1 MNPLLDLSRKQ
12 GKEERIA
19 ARFAHLNIR
28 HPKPATN
35 DNQQPIAALSSST
48 SSTLPTSRLANTA
61 SSLPSSS
68 AAAAS
73 LSASHSHSSASHS
86 QSALQQSYAVL
97 SSASLSALS
106 AVESFRRGRQAN
118 QQQQR
123 AAFTAAQQSRNAQIQ
138 AELDTSTTTNTLIQH
153 QFATLT
159 TTQPTP
165 TTADGSHDPGQLYT
179 QITDVYRQCLD
190 VLQGKDAIIRELNV
204 IAKEQEETYI
214 RMLDEYEKE
223 VADVVGLMQ
232 TTADEYGVQ
241 CQQQLTSLEQNCNDE
256 RQQLMATQQNE
267 LETLYDKRKK
277 MELSR
282 LDNKI
287 VREKR
292 EEKELDNLRTRDLE
306 DYYALKVELE
316 SSIST
321 FETHLEDM
329 RNMYNLNTEKLHYNH
344 NILMERDHDNKMT
357 MEMYRTR
364 VRKLKELVST
374 LSAKAN
380 EAEQQRVEENRSISL
395 EYNKLTSKYK
405 NLQKKL
411 SAFLLNDT
419 KKYDETRHMHVTHV
433 TALCIKLLH
442 AEKVISEQLLG
453 RPFRYWW
460 AVDEAGAEASS
471 VSGAVAGGGEAV
483 VSCVSHDDI
492 QELTA
497 QGLVDAIQRY
507 EDRQRASAGAAA
519 AGSIGGAGGA
529 AGGGVD
535 GGSSTALLS
544 STAVIAASSA
554 AGKLRYTGEQVQAV
568 LDLLCAE
575 CHFLIPAATVGSGSA
590 GGEEEVDGHLLSADA
605 LLHALGVEDE
615 EDMDELVSLFYSS
628 PADTTLNV
636 DANDVATVIRTFVLH
651 RSQSS
656 SATHSTAA
664 ITTSSTSPGSPSHSA
679 QHEKRQRRRDKE
691 AAYWSTLARV
701 NGDGVSEVW
710 DELEG
715 WLVRYNGVLDERQR
729 LLEETGGLSRQN
741 EELRNLLAQYQ
752 HAKINKELI
761 LPPIHPNRLGN
772 GKMAVV

>member
-19 ARFAHLNIR
+19 SRFAHLNIK
-28 HPKPATN
+28 HPKPLNT
-35 DNQQPIAALSSST
+35 DTQPAAHTLSSST
-48 SSTLPTSRLANTA
+48 SSTMPTSRHAHSA

-68 AAAAS
+68 LAAAS
-73 LSASHSHSSASHS
+73 HQLSSTSHSH
-86 QSALQQSYAVL
+86 SALQQSYAAL
-97 SSASLSALS
+97 SSASLSALA
-106 AVESFRRGRQAN
+106 AVEAFHRGRQAS
-118 QQQQR
+118 QHQQR
-123 AAFTAAQQSRNAQIQ
+123 TAFTAAQQARNAQIQ
-138 AELDTSTTTNTLIQH
+138 SELDASTSTNTHIQH
-153 QFATLT
+153 QFAALST
-159 TTQPTP
+159 PPP
-165 TTADGSHDPGQLYT
+165 TTAPDGTQDPGQLYT

-223 VADVVGLMQ
+223 VSDVVGLMQ
-232 TTADEYGVQ
+232 STADDHTVQ
-241 CQQQLTSLEQNCNDE
+241 CQLQLSTLAANCTTE
-256 RQQLMATQQNE
+256 RQQLVAAQQSE
-267 LETLYDKRKK
+267 LEALYDKRKK

-287 VREKR
+287 AREKR
-292 EEKELDNLRTRDLE
+292 EEKELDALRTRDLE

-344 NILMERDHDNKMT
+344 NILLERDHDNKLT
-357 MEMYRTR
+357 MDMYRTR
-364 VRKLKELVST
+364 VRKLKELVSN
-374 LSAKAN
+374 LAAKAN
-380 EAEQQRVEENRSISL
+380 EAEARRMEENRAISV
-395 EYNKLTSKYK
+395 EYNKLTSKYQ
-405 NLQKKL
+405 NLQRKL
-411 SAFLLNDT
+411 TAFLLNDNKT
-419 KKYDETRHMHVTHV
+419 YDDTRHMHVTQV
-433 TALCIKLLH
+433 AALAIKLLH
-442 AEKVISEQLLG
+442 AEKVICEQVLG

-460 AVDEAGAEASS
+460 AAD
-471 VSGAVAGGGEAV
+471 GEAV
-483 VSCVSHDDI
+483 ESVGGEGGVRCVSHDEI

-497 QGLVDAIQRY
+497 QGLVEAIQQF
-507 EDRQRASAGAAA
+507 EDRQRANAGV
-519 AGSIGGAGGA
+519 AGGA
-529 AGGGVD
+529 AGVVGSSAVD
-535 GGSSTALLS
+535 GSSTAVLS
-544 STAVIAASSA
+544 STAVIAASSG
-554 AGKLRYTGEQVQAV
+554 AGKLRYTGVQVQAV
-568 LDLLCAE
+568 LDLLCTE
-575 CHFLIPAATVGSGSA
+575 CHFLIPDTATTSGTADSK
-590 GGEEEVDGHLLSADA
+590 VDGHLLSADA

-636 DANDVATVIRTFVLH
+636 DPNDVATVIRTFVLH

-656 SATHSTAA
+656 
-664 ITTSSTSPGSPSHSA
+664 TTSLATATSTSPTSPSHSA

-701 NGDGVSEVW
+701 NGDGVSKVW

-715 WLVRYNGVLDERQR
+715 WLVRYNGVLDDRQR

-752 HAKINKELI
+752 TAKINKELI
-761 LPPIHPNRLGN
+761 LPPIHPNRQG
-772 GKMAVV
+772 GGRTAMV